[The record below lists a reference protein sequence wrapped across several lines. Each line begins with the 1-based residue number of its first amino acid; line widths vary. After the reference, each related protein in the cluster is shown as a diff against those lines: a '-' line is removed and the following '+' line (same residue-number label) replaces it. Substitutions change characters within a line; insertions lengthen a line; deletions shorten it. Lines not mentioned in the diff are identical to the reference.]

1 MLNKYPLWKNLLVV
15 VVVLLGFV
23 YALPNLF
30 PDDYAVQVAGSS
42 ASATVDEA
50 VLDRAEKR
58 LEEAGIDYRNPEVQ
72 DDVATLRFDTSE
84 AQLRARSAL
93 QETLGEEYVA
103 ALSLAPT
110 TPEWLRAIGAT
121 PMNLGLDLR
130 GGVHFLME
138 VDMEAAVERRLE
150 VYASEIKRKLRE
162 ERIRYRGGDL
172 AEGEGERLRFVFPG
186 EESRDEAESLVSSDY
201 DQFRLES
208 DAQGDDYLLYLS
220 LADQAVSD
228 IEDYALNQNLTTLRN
243 RVNELG
249 VAEPLIQQQGAERIV
264 VQLPGVQD
272 TAEAKRVLGSTA
284 NLEFRLEAKPD
295 APSSRTETFPFR
307 NNPDRTAELERDVII
322 TGDNVADA
330 QQSFDENGQPQ
341 VNITLDG
348 PGGRMMRDTTRDAI
362 QRRLGVLFIE
372 HSSEKV
378 EREVDGE
385 TVTERVRETER
396 SIISLATI
404 RSTLGSNF
412 RVTGLESVAE
422 AAELALLLRAGA
434 LAAPIYFVEERTIGP
449 SLGQENIESGINSV
463 ILGFILVALM
473 MIVIYKLFGLMANLA
488 LVVNLTLLVSIM
500 STLGATLTLPGI
512 AGIVLTV
519 GMAVDANVLIFER
532 IKEELGGG
540 LPVQSAINAGYSRAF
555 VSIFDANVTTF
566 LVAAILFAVGTGP
579 VKGFAVTLLIGI
591 LTSMFTALMVS
602 RAIVN
607 ATVGGRR
614 DIKAL
619 SI

>member
-1 MLNKYPLWKNLLVV
+1 MLNKYPLWKNLLVSA
-15 VVVLLGFV
+15 VVLLGII

-30 PDDYAVQVAGSS
+30 PDDYAVQISGSS
-42 ASATVDEA
+42 ASVSVDETL
-50 VLDRAEKR
+50 LDRAQ
-58 LEEAGIDYRNPEVQ
+58 EALDEADIDYRDPSV
-72 DDVATLRFDTSE
+72 DDGAVMLRFDSSD
-84 AQLRARSAL
+84 AQLRARSEL
-93 QETLGEEYVA
+93 QEALGSEYVA
-103 ALSLAPT
+103 ALSLAAT
-110 TPEWLRAIGAT
+110 TPDWLRSIGAT

-130 GGVHFLME
+130 GGVHFLMQ
-138 VDMEAAVERRLE
+138 VDMEAAVERRLD
-150 VYASEIKRKLRE
+150 VYASEIKRQLRE
-162 ERIRYRGGDL
+162 ERIRYRGGD
-172 AEGEGERLRFVFPG
+172 AEEGQLEFVFPS
-186 EESRDEAESLVSSDY
+186 ESARDDAASLVSSEY
-201 DQFRLES
+201 DQFRSNTRSDGEDYILELTLNQQS
-208 DAQGDDYLLYLS
+208 AS
-220 LADQAVSD
+220 E
-228 IEDYALNQNLTTLRN
+228 IRDYALNQNLTTLRN

-249 VAEPLIQQQGAERIV
+249 VAEPLIQQQGSDRIV

-284 NLEFRLEAKPD
+284 NLEFRLEARSD
-295 APSSRTETFPFR
+295 ASSARTETFPFR
-307 NNPDRTAELERDVII
+307 NNPNRTAELERDVII

-330 QQSFDENGQPQ
+330 NQSFDENGQPQ

-348 PGGRMMRDTTRDAI
+348 PGGSMMQDVTRDAVGR
-362 QRRLGVLFIE
+362 QLGVLFIE
-372 HSSEKV
+372 HSSEEV
-378 EREVDGE
+378 ERQVDGK

-412 RVTGLESVAE
+412 RVTGLENVAE
-422 AAELALLLRAGA
+422 ASELALLLRAGA

-449 SLGQENIESGINSV
+449 SLGQQNIESGINSV
-463 ILGFILVALM
+463 ILGFVLVALTM
-473 MIVIYKLFGLMANLA
+473 LVIYKAFGLLANVA
-488 LVVNLTLLVSIM
+488 LMVNLTLLVGAM
-500 STLGATLTLPGI
+500 SVLGATLTLPGI

-532 IKEELGGG
+532 IKEELREG
-540 LPVQSAINAGYSRAF
+540 LPVQSAINAGFSRAF

-566 LVAAILFAVGTGP
+566 LVAGILFAVGTGP

-607 ATVGGRR
+607 ATIGGRS
-614 DIKAL
+614 DLKAL

>member
-1 MLNKYPLWKNLLVV
+1 MLNKYPLWKNLLVSA
-15 VVVLLGFV
+15 VVLLGII

-30 PDDYAVQVAGSS
+30 PDDYAVQVSGSS
-42 ASATVDEA
+42 ASVSVDEA
-50 VLDRAEKR
+50 LLD
-58 LEEAGIDYRNPEVQ
+58 EARETLDEADIDYRDPSLG
-72 DDVATLRFDTSE
+72 DGTAMLRFDSSD
-84 AQLRARSAL
+84 AQLRARSEL
-93 QETLGEEYVA
+93 QEALGSEYVA
-103 ALSLAPT
+103 ALSLAAT
-110 TPEWLRAIGAT
+110 TPDWLRSIGAT

-130 GGVHFLME
+130 GGVHFLMQ
-138 VDMEAAVERRLE
+138 VDMEAAVDRRLD
-150 VYASEIKRKLRE
+150 VYASEIKRQLRE
-162 ERIRYRGGDL
+162 ERIRYRGGD
-172 AEGEGERLRFVFPG
+172 AEEEQLEFVFPS
-186 EESRDEAESLVSSDY
+186 ESARDDAGSLVSSEY
-201 DQFRLES
+201 DQFRSNTRS
-208 DAQGDDYLLYLS
+208 DGDDYILELTLNQES
-220 LADQAVSD
+220 ASE
-228 IEDYALNQNLTTLRN
+228 IRDYALNQNLTTLRN

-249 VAEPLIQQQGAERIV
+249 VAEPLIQQQGSDRIV

-284 NLEFRLEAKPD
+284 NLEFRLKARSD
-295 APSSRTETFPFR
+295 ASSARTESFPFR
-307 NNPDRTAELERDVII
+307 NDPDRTAELERDVII

-330 QQSFDENGQPQ
+330 NQSFDENGQPQ

-348 PGGRMMRDTTRDAI
+348 PGGSMMQDVTRDAVG
-362 QRRLGVLFIE
+362 RELGVLFIE
-372 HSSEKV
+372 HSSEEV
-378 EREVDGE
+378 ERQEDGE

-412 RVTGLESVAE
+412 RVTGLENVAE
-422 AAELALLLRAGA
+422 ASELALLLRAGA

-449 SLGQENIESGINSV
+449 SLGQQNIDSGINSV

-473 MIVIYKLFGLMANLA
+473 MLVIYKAFGLLANIA
-488 LVVNLTLLVSIM
+488 LTVNLTLLVGAM
-500 STLGATLTLPGI
+500 SVLGATLTLPGI

-532 IKEELGGG
+532 IKEELKEG
-540 LPVQSAINAGYSRAF
+540 LPVQSAINAGFSRAF

-566 LVAAILFAVGTGP
+566 LVAGILFAVGTGP

-607 ATVGGRR
+607 ASIGGRS
-614 DIKAL
+614 DLKAL

>member
-1 MLNKYPLWKNLLVV
+1 MLNKYPLWKNLLVSA
-15 VVVLLGFV
+15 VVLLGII

-30 PDDYAVQVAGSS
+30 PDDYAVQISGSS
-42 ASATVDEA
+42 ASVTADSALLEEA
-50 VLDRAEKR
+50 REALD
-58 LEEAGIDYRNPEVQ
+58 EAGIDYRDPSL
-72 DDVATLRFDTSE
+72 DDGAAMLRFDSSE
-84 AQLRARSAL
+84 AQLSARSAL
-93 QETLGEEYVA
+93 QETLGEDYVA
-103 ALSLAPT
+103 ALSLAAT
-110 TPEWLRAIGAT
+110 TPEWLRAIGAK

-138 VDMEAAVERRLE
+138 VDMEAAVERRLG
-150 VYASEIKRKLRE
+150 VYASEIKRQLRE
-162 ERIRYRGGDL
+162 ERVRYRGGE
-172 AEGEGERLRFVFPG
+172 AEDGRLRFVFPG
-186 EESRDEAESLVSSDY
+186 ESAREEAASLISSEY
-201 DQFRLES
+201 DQFRSNTRVDGE
-208 DAQGDDYLLYLS
+208 DYLLELTLNKQS
-220 LADQAVSD
+220 ASE
-228 IEDYALNQNLTTLRN
+228 IRDYALNQNLTTLRN

-249 VAEPLIQQQGAERIV
+249 VAEPLIQQQGDKRIV

-284 NLEFRLEAKPD
+284 NLEFRLEARSD
-295 APSSRTETFPFR
+295 ASSAKTETFPFR
-307 NNPDRTAELERDVII
+307 NNPNRTAELERDVII

-330 QQSFDENGQPQ
+330 NQSFDQNGQPQ

-348 PGGRMMRDTTRDAI
+348 PGGSLMQDVTRDAVGR
-362 QRRLGVLFIE
+362 QLGVLFIE
-372 HSSEKV
+372 HSSEEV
-378 EREVDGE
+378 ERQVDGE

-396 SIISLATI
+396 GIISLATI

-422 AAELALLLRAGA
+422 ASELALLLRAGA

-449 SLGQENIESGINSV
+449 SLGQQNIESGINSV

-473 MIVIYKLFGLMANLA
+473 MLVIYKAFGLLA
-488 LVVNLTLLVSIM
+488 SVALMVNLTLLVSVM
-500 STLGATLTLPGI
+500 SILGATLTLPGI

-519 GMAVDANVLIFER
+519 GMAVDANALIFER
-532 IKEELGGG
+532 IKEELKEG
-540 LPVQSAINAGYSRAF
+540 LPVQSAINAGFSRAF

-566 LVAAILFAVGTGP
+566 LVAGILFAVGTGP

-607 ATVGGRR
+607 ASIGGRR
-614 DIKAL
+614 DLKAL

>member
-1 MLNKYPLWKNLLVV
+1 MLNKYPLWKNLLVT
-15 VVVLLGFV
+15 VVVLLGLV

-30 PDDYAVQVAGSS
+30 PDDYAVQIAGSS
-42 ASATVDEA
+42 ASATVDAA
-50 VLDRAEKR
+50 VLDQAREALDQAE
-58 LEEAGIDYRNPEVQ
+58 IDYRDPEVA
-72 DDVATLRFDTSE
+72 DDLALLRFDSSE
-84 AQLRARSAL
+84 AQLRARSVL
-93 QETLGEEYVA
+93 QEEMGSEFVA
-103 ALSLAPT
+103 ALSLAGT
-110 TPEWLRAIGAT
+110 TPGWLRAIGAQ

-138 VDMEAAVERRLE
+138 VDMDAAVQRRLE
-150 VYASEIKRKLRE
+150 VYASEIKRKFR
-162 ERIRYRGGDL
+162 D
-172 AEGEGERLRFVFPG
+172 ERLRYRDGEVDDQQRLSFVFPDA
-186 EESRDEAESLVSSDY
+186 EQRDQARALVRSDY
-201 DQFRLES
+201 DQFRMER
-208 DAQGDDYLLYLS
+208 DQTGDDYLLYLEMT
-220 LADQAVSD
+220 DQEKDS
-228 IEDYALNQNLTTLRN
+228 IRDYALNQNLTTLRN

-249 VAEPLIQQQGAERIV
+249 VAEPLIQQQGADRIV

-284 NLEFRLEAKPD
+284 NLEFRLEAEAD
-295 APSSRTETFPFR
+295 APSSRKETFPFR
-307 NNPDRTAELERDVII
+307 NEARRRADLQRDVII

-330 QQSFDENGQPQ
+330 QQSFDENGRAQ

-348 PGGRMMRDTTRDAI
+348 PGGRMMRDTTRDAVG
-362 QRRLGVLFIE
+362 RRLGVLFIE
-372 HSSEKV
+372 HSSEEV
-378 EREVDGE
+378 EREVNGE
-385 TVTERVRETER
+385 TVTERERETER

-412 RVTGLESVAE
+412 RVTGLESVSE
-422 AAELALLLRAGA
+422 ASELALLLRAGA
-434 LAAPIYFVEERTIGP
+434 LAAPMYFVEERTIGP

-463 ILGFILVALM
+463 VLGLVLVALM
-473 MIVIYKLFGLMANLA
+473 MLVIYKAFGLLANVA
-488 LVVNLTLLVSIM
+488 LVVNLTLLVSVM
-500 STLGATLTLPGI
+500 SALGATLTLPGI

-532 IKEELGGG
+532 IKEELKEG

-555 VSIFDANVTTF
+555 VSIFDANVTTL

-607 ATVGGRR
+607 AIIGGRR
-614 DIKAL
+614 DINAL

>member
-1 MLNKYPLWKNLLVV
+1 MLNKYPLWKNLLVAI
-15 VVVLLGFV
+15 VVLLGFV

-42 ASATVDEA
+42 ASATVDEQ
-50 VLDRAEKR
+50 VLERTEKALSDAR
-58 LEEAGIDYRNPEVQ
+58 IDYRNPEVG
-72 DDVATLRFDTSE
+72 DDVALLRFDSSE

-93 QETLGEEYVA
+93 QETLGENYVA

-110 TPEWLRAIGAT
+110 TPEWLRAIGAK

-162 ERIRYRGGDL
+162 ERVRYRGGDL
-172 AEGEGERLRFVFPG
+172 GDGQRLRFVFPD
-186 EESRDEAESLVSSDY
+186 EETRDEARSIVRSEY
-201 DQFRLES
+201 DQFRLERDS
-208 DAQGDDYLLYLS
+208 EGDDYLLYLELS
-220 LADQAVSD
+220 DQAVAD
-228 IEDYALNQNLTTLRN
+228 IEEYALNQNLTTLRN

-249 VAEPLIQQQGAERIV
+249 VAEPLIQQQGEERIV

-307 NNPDRTAELERDVII
+307 NNPERTAELEQDVII

-341 VNITLDG
+341 ANITLDG

-372 HSSEKV
+372 HSSEEV
-378 EREVDGE
+378 ERQVEGE

-422 AAELALLLRAGA
+422 ASELALLLRAGA
-434 LAAPIYFVEERTIGP
+434 LAAPMYFVEERTIGP
-449 SLGQENIESGINSV
+449 SLGQENIESGVNSV
-463 ILGFILVALM
+463 ILGFILVALTM
-473 MIVIYKLFGLMANLA
+473 MVIYKLFGLMANLA
-488 LVVNLTLLVSIM
+488 LIVNLTLLVSIM
-500 STLGATLTLPGI
+500 SALGATLTLPGI

-532 IKEELGGG
+532 IKEELGEA

-555 VSIFDANVTTF
+555 VSI
-566 LVAAILFAVGTGP
+566 
-579 VKGFAVTLLIGI
+579 
-591 LTSMFTALMVS
+591 LTPT
-602 RAIVN
+602 
-607 ATVGGRR
+607 
-614 DIKAL
+614 
-619 SI
+619 

>member
-1 MLNKYPLWKNLLVV
+1 MLNKYPLWKNLLVSA
-15 VVVLLGFV
+15 VVLLGII

-30 PDDYAVQVAGSS
+30 PDDYAVQISGSS
-42 ASATVDEA
+42 ASVSVDETL
-50 VLDRAEKR
+50 LDRAQ
-58 LEEAGIDYRNPEVQ
+58 EALDEADIDYRDPSV
-72 DDVATLRFDTSE
+72 DDGAVMLRFDSSD
-84 AQLRARSAL
+84 AQLRARSEL
-93 QETLGEEYVA
+93 QEALGSEYVA
-103 ALSLAPT
+103 ALSLAAT
-110 TPEWLRAIGAT
+110 TPDWLRSIGAT

-130 GGVHFLME
+130 GGVHFLMQ
-138 VDMEAAVERRLE
+138 VDMEAAVERRMD
-150 VYASEIKRKLRE
+150 VYASEIKRQLRE
-162 ERIRYRGGDL
+162 ERIRYRGGD
-172 AEGEGERLRFVFPG
+172 AEEGQLEFVFPS
-186 EESRDEAESLVSSDY
+186 ESARDDAASLVSSEY
-201 DQFRLES
+201 DQFRSNTRSDGEDYILELTLNQQS
-208 DAQGDDYLLYLS
+208 AS
-220 LADQAVSD
+220 E
-228 IEDYALNQNLTTLRN
+228 IRDYALNQNLTTLRN

-249 VAEPLIQQQGAERIV
+249 VAEPLIQQQGSDRIV

-284 NLEFRLEAKPD
+284 NLEFRLEARSD
-295 APSSRTETFPFR
+295 ASSARTETFPFR
-307 NNPDRTAELERDVII
+307 NNPNSTAELERDVII

-330 QQSFDENGQPQ
+330 NQSFDENGQPQ

-348 PGGRMMRDTTRDAI
+348 PGGSMMQDVTRDAVGR
-362 QRRLGVLFIE
+362 QLGVLFIE
-372 HSSEKV
+372 HSSEEV
-378 EREVDGE
+378 ERQVDGK

-412 RVTGLESVAE
+412 RVTGLENVAE
-422 AAELALLLRAGA
+422 SSELALLLRAGA

-449 SLGQENIESGINSV
+449 SLGQQNIESGINSV
-463 ILGFILVALM
+463 ILGFVLVALTM
-473 MIVIYKLFGLMANLA
+473 LVIYKAFGLLANVA
-488 LVVNLTLLVSIM
+488 LMVNLTLLVGAM
-500 STLGATLTLPGI
+500 SVLGATLTLPGI

-532 IKEELGGG
+532 IKEELREG
-540 LPVQSAINAGYSRAF
+540 LPVQSAINAGFSRAF

-566 LVAAILFAVGTGP
+566 LVAGILFAVGTGP

-607 ATVGGRR
+607 ATIGGRS
-614 DIKAL
+614 DLKAL

>member
-1 MLNKYPLWKNLLVV
+1 MLNKYPLWKNLLVSI
-15 VVVLLGFV
+15 VVLLGII

-30 PDDYAVQVAGSS
+30 PDDYAVQVSGSS
-42 ASATVDEA
+42 ASVTADASLLEEA
-50 VLDRAEKR
+50 QQALD
-58 LEEAGIDYRNPEVQ
+58 EAGIDYRDPSL
-72 DDVATLRFDTSE
+72 DDGAAMLRFDASD
-84 AQLRARSAL
+84 AQLRARSVL
-93 QETLGEEYVA
+93 QEALGPEYVA
-103 ALSLAPT
+103 ALSLAAT
-110 TPEWLRAIGAT
+110 TPQWLRAIGAK

-138 VDMEAAVERRLE
+138 VDMQAAVERRLD
-150 VYASEIKRKLRE
+150 VYASEIKRQLRE
-162 ERIRYRGGDL
+162 ERIRYRGGE
-172 AEGEGERLRFVFPG
+172 AENGRLRFVFAG
-186 EESRDEAESLVSSDY
+186 ESARGEAASLVSSDY
-201 DQFRLES
+201 DQFRSNTSSEGEDYILELRLNKQS
-208 DAQGDDYLLYLS
+208 ES
-220 LADQAVSD
+220 E

-249 VAEPLIQQQGAERIV
+249 VAEPLIQQQGSNRIV

-272 TAEAKRVLGSTA
+272 TAKAKRVLGSTA
-284 NLEFRLEAKPD
+284 NLEFRLEARSD
-295 APSSRTETFPFR
+295 ASSAKTETFPFR
-307 NNPDRTAELERDVII
+307 NNPNRTAELESDVII

-330 QQSFDENGQPQ
+330 NQSFDQNGQPQ

-348 PGGRMMRDTTRDAI
+348 PGGRMMQDVTRDAVGR
-362 QRRLGVLFIE
+362 QLGVLFIE
-372 HSSEKV
+372 HSSEEV
-378 EREVDGE
+378 ERQVDGE

-396 SIISLATI
+396 GIISLATI

-412 RVTGLESVAE
+412 RVTGLESVSE
-422 AAELALLLRAGA
+422 ASELALLLRAGA

-449 SLGQENIESGINSV
+449 SLGQKNIESGINSV

-473 MIVIYKLFGLMANLA
+473 MLVIYKAFGVLANGA
-488 LVVNLTLLVSIM
+488 LLVNLTLLVSAM
-500 STLGATLTLPGI
+500 SILGATLTLPGI

-532 IKEELGGG
+532 IKEELKEG
-540 LPVQSAINAGYSRAF
+540 LPVQSAINAGFNRAF
-555 VSIFDANVTTF
+555 VSIFDANFTTF
-566 LVAAILFAVGTGP
+566 LVAGILFAVGTGP

-607 ATVGGRR
+607 ASVGGRR
-614 DIKAL
+614 DLKAL

>member
-1 MLNKYPLWKNLLVV
+1 MLNKYPFWKNLLVTI
-15 VVVLLGFV
+15 VVLLGFV

-42 ASATVDEA
+42 ASATVDEQ
-50 VLDRAEKR
+50 VLERIEKALKSAE
-58 LEEAGIDYRNPEVQ
+58 IDYRSPEVG
-72 DDVATLRFDTSE
+72 DDVAMLRFDSSE
-84 AQLRARSAL
+84 AQLSARSTL
-93 QETLGEEYVA
+93 QETLGDEYVA

-110 TPEWLRAIGAT
+110 TPEWLRSIGAK

-138 VDMEAAVERRLE
+138 VDMEAAVERRLD

-162 ERIRYRGGDL
+162 ERVRYRGGDL
-172 AEGEGERLRFVFPG
+172 GDGQRLRFVFPD
-186 EESRDEAESLVSSDY
+186 EETRDEARSMVRSEY
-201 DQFRLES
+201 DQFMLER
-208 DAQGDDYLLYLS
+208 DFEGDDYLLYLELS
-220 LADQAVSD
+220 DQATAD

-249 VAEPLIQQQGAERIV
+249 VAEPLIQQQGEARIV

-307 NNPDRTAELERDVII
+307 NNPERTAELERDVII

-372 HSSEKV
+372 HSSEEV
-378 EREVDGE
+378 ERQVKGE
-385 TVTERVRETER
+385 MVTERVRETER

-422 AAELALLLRAGA
+422 ASELALLLRAGA
-434 LAAPIYFVEERTIGP
+434 LAAPMYFVEERTIGP

-473 MIVIYKLFGLMANLA
+473 MMVIYKLFGLMANLA

-500 STLGATLTLPGI
+500 SALGATLTLPGI

-532 IKEELGGG
+532 IKEELGEG

-566 LVAAILFAVGTGP
+566 LVAAILFAMGTGP

>member
-1 MLNKYPLWKNLLVV
+1 MLNKYPLWKNLLVSA
-15 VVVLLGFV
+15 VVLLGII

-30 PDDYAVQVAGSS
+30 PDDYAVQISGSS
-42 ASATVDEA
+42 ASVSVDEPL
-50 VLDRAEKR
+50 LDEAENA
-58 LEEAGIDYRNPEVQ
+58 LDEAGVPYRDPML
-72 DDVATLRFDTSE
+72 DDGTAMLRFDSSD
-84 AQLRARSAL
+84 AQLRARSVL
-93 QETLGEEYVA
+93 QEALSSEYVS
-103 ALSLAPT
+103 ALSLAAT
-110 TPEWLRAIGAT
+110 TPDWLRSIAAT
-121 PMNLGLDLR
+121 PMTLGLDLR

-138 VDMEAAVERRLE
+138 VDMEAAVDRRLD
-150 VYASEIKRKLRE
+150 VYASEIKRQLRE
-162 ERIRYRGGDL
+162 ERVRYRGGDAADGQL
-172 AEGEGERLRFVFPG
+172 QFVFPS
-186 EESRDEAESLVSSDY
+186 EAARDEAGSLVNSEY
-201 DQFRLES
+201 DQFRS
-208 DAQGDDYLLYLS
+208 STRADGDDYILELTLNQQS
-220 LADQAVSD
+220 ASE
-228 IEDYALNQNLTTLRN
+228 IREYALNQNLTTLRN

-249 VAEPLIQQQGAERIV
+249 VAEPLIQQQGSDRIV

-284 NLEFRLEAKPD
+284 NLEFRLEARSD
-295 APSSRTETFPFR
+295 ASSAKTQTFSFR
-307 NNPDRTAELERDVII
+307 NNPNRTAELERNVII

-330 QQSFDENGQPQ
+330 NQSFDENGQPQ

-348 PGGRMMRDTTRDAI
+348 PGGSIMQDVTRDAVGR
-362 QRRLGVLFIE
+362 QLGVLFIE
-372 HSSEKV
+372 HSSEEV
-378 EREVDGE
+378 ERQVNGE
-385 TVTERVRETER
+385 TVTERERETER

-412 RVTGLESVAE
+412 RVTGLENVAE
-422 AAELALLLRAGA
+422 ASELALLLRAGA

-449 SLGQENIESGINSV
+449 SLGQQNIESGINSV

-473 MIVIYKLFGLMANLA
+473 MLVIYKAFGLLANMALA
-488 LVVNLTLLVSIM
+488 VNLTLLVSAM
-500 STLGATLTLPGI
+500 SILGATLTLPGI

-532 IKEELGGG
+532 IKEELREG
-540 LPVQSAINAGYSRAF
+540 LPVQSAINAGFSRAF

-566 LVAAILFAVGTGP
+566 LVAGILFAVGTGP

-607 ATVGGRR
+607 ASIGGRS
-614 DIKAL
+614 DLKAL

>member
-1 MLNKYPLWKNLLVV
+1 MLNKYPLWKNLLVSA
-15 VVVLLGFV
+15 VVLLGII

-30 PDDYAVQVAGSS
+30 PDDYAVQISGSS
-42 ASATVDEA
+42 ASVSVDEA
-50 VLDRAEKR
+50 LLDDAREA
-58 LEEAGIDYRNPEVQ
+58 LDEAGIDYRDPSM
-72 DDVATLRFDTSE
+72 DDGAVMLRFDSSD
-84 AQLRARSAL
+84 AQLRARSEL
-93 QETLGEEYVA
+93 QEALGSEYVA
-103 ALSLAPT
+103 ALSLAAT
-110 TPEWLRAIGAT
+110 TPDWLRSIGAT

-130 GGVHFLME
+130 GGVHFLMQ
-138 VDMEAAVERRLE
+138 VDMEAAVDRRLD
-150 VYASEIKRKLRE
+150 VYASEIKRQLRE
-162 ERIRYRGGDL
+162 ERIRYRGGD
-172 AEGEGERLRFVFPG
+172 AEEGQLEFVFPS
-186 EESRDEAESLVSSDY
+186 ESAREDAASLVNSEY
-201 DQFRLES
+201 DQFRS
-208 DAQGDDYLLYLS
+208 NTRADGDDYILELTLNQQS
-220 LADQAVSD
+220 ASE
-228 IEDYALNQNLTTLRN
+228 IRDYALNQNLTTLRN

-249 VAEPLIQQQGAERIV
+249 VAEPLIQQQGSDRIV

-284 NLEFRLEAKPD
+284 NLEFRLEARSD
-295 APSSRTETFPFR
+295 APSARTETFPFR
-307 NNPDRTAELERDVII
+307 NNPNRTAELERDVII

-330 QQSFDENGQPQ
+330 NQSFDENGQPQ

-348 PGGRMMRDTTRDAI
+348 PGGSMMQDVTRDAVG
-362 QRRLGVLFIE
+362 RELGVLFIE
-372 HSSEKV
+372 HSSEEV
-378 EREVDGE
+378 ERQVDGE

-412 RVTGLESVAE
+412 RVTGLENVAE
-422 AAELALLLRAGA
+422 ASELALLLRAGA

-449 SLGQENIESGINSV
+449 SLGQQNIESGINSV
-463 ILGFILVALM
+463 ILGFVLVALTM
-473 MIVIYKLFGLMANLA
+473 LVIYKAFGLLANVA
-488 LVVNLTLLVSIM
+488 LMVNLTLLVGAM
-500 STLGATLTLPGI
+500 SVLGATLTLPGI

-532 IKEELGGG
+532 IKEELREG
-540 LPVQSAINAGYSRAF
+540 LPVQSAINAGFSRAF

-566 LVAAILFAVGTGP
+566 LVAGILFAVGTGP

-607 ATVGGRR
+607 ATIGGRS
-614 DIKAL
+614 DLKAL

>member
-1 MLNKYPLWKNLLVV
+1 MLNRYPLWKNLLVS
-15 VVVLLGFV
+15 VVVLLGII

-30 PDDYAVQVAGSS
+30 PDDYAVQISGSS
-42 ASATVDEA
+42 ASVSVDDA
-50 VLDRAEKR
+50 LMDRAEQALK
-58 LEEAGIDYRNPEVQ
+58 EAEVEYRDPVV
-72 DDVATLRFDTSE
+72 DDGSAMLRFDSSD
-84 AQLRARSAL
+84 AQLRGRSVL
-93 QETLGEEYVA
+93 QETLGSDYVA
-103 ALSLAPT
+103 ALSLAAT
-110 TPEWLRAIGAT
+110 TPDWLRAIGAT

-138 VDMEAAVERRLE
+138 VDMEAAVDRRLD
-150 VYASEIKRKLRE
+150 VFASEIKRKLRE
-162 ERIRYRGGDL
+162 KGVRYRGGE
-172 AEGEGERLRFVFPG
+172 AKEGQLRLVFPRESAR
-186 EESRDEAESLVSSDY
+186 EEAASLVSSEY
-201 DQFRLES
+201 EQFRES
-208 DAQGDDYLLYLS
+208 YRTEGDDFLLELTLNQQS
-220 LADQAVSD
+220 ASE
-228 IEDYALNQNLTTLRN
+228 IRKHALDQNLTTLRN

-249 VAEPLIQQQGAERIV
+249 VAEPLIQQQGSDRIV

-284 NLEFRLEAKPD
+284 NLEFRLEARSD
-295 APSSRTETFPFR
+295 ASTARTKTFSFR
-307 NNPDRTAELERDVII
+307 NNPNRTAELEREVII

-330 QQSFDENGQPQ
+330 NQSFDQNGQPQ

-348 PGGRMMRDTTRDAI
+348 PGGARMQDVTRDAVGR
-362 QRRLGVLFIE
+362 QLGVLFIE
-372 HSSEKV
+372 HSSEEV
-378 EREVDGE
+378 ERQVDGK
-385 TVTERVRETER
+385 TVTERVRETDR

-422 AAELALLLRAGA
+422 ASELALLLRAGS
-434 LAAPIYFVEERTIGP
+434 LAAPMYFVEERTIGP
-449 SLGQENIESGINSV
+449 SLGQQNIESGINSV
-463 ILGFILVALM
+463 ILGFVLVALM
-473 MIVIYKLFGLMANLA
+473 MLAIYKAFGLLANIA
-488 LVVNLTLLVSIM
+488 LVVNLTLLVAAM
-500 STLGATLTLPGI
+500 SMLGATLTLPGI

-532 IKEELGGG
+532 IKEELREG
-540 LPVQSAINAGYSRAF
+540 LPIQSAINAGFNRAF

-566 LVAAILFAVGTGP
+566 LVAGILFAVGTGP

-607 ATVGGRR
+607 ASIGGRS
-614 DIKAL
+614 DLKAL

>member
-1 MLNKYPLWKNLLVV
+1 MLNKYPLWKNLLVSA
-15 VVVLLGFV
+15 VVLLGII

-30 PDDYAVQVAGSS
+30 PDDYAVQISGSS
-42 ASATVDEA
+42 ASVSVDETL
-50 VLDRAEKR
+50 LDRAQ
-58 LEEAGIDYRNPEVQ
+58 EALDEADIDYRDPSV
-72 DDVATLRFDTSE
+72 DDGAVMLRFDSSD
-84 AQLRARSAL
+84 AQLRARSEL
-93 QETLGEEYVA
+93 QEALGSEYVA
-103 ALSLAPT
+103 ALSLAAT
-110 TPEWLRAIGAT
+110 TPDWLRSIGAT

-130 GGVHFLME
+130 GGVHFLMQ
-138 VDMEAAVERRLE
+138 VDMEAAVERRMD
-150 VYASEIKRKLRE
+150 VYASEIKRQLRE
-162 ERIRYRGGDL
+162 ERIRYRGGD
-172 AEGEGERLRFVFPG
+172 AEEGQLEFVFPS
-186 EESRDEAESLVSSDY
+186 ESARDDAASLVSSEY
-201 DQFRLES
+201 DQFRSNTRSDGEDYILELTLNQQS
-208 DAQGDDYLLYLS
+208 AS
-220 LADQAVSD
+220 E
-228 IEDYALNQNLTTLRN
+228 IRDYALNQNLTTLRN

-249 VAEPLIQQQGAERIV
+249 VAEPLIQQQGSDRIV

-284 NLEFRLEAKPD
+284 NLEFRLEARSD
-295 APSSRTETFPFR
+295 ASSARTETFPFR
-307 NNPDRTAELERDVII
+307 NNPNSTAELERDVII

-330 QQSFDENGQPQ
+330 NQSFDENGQPQ

-348 PGGRMMRDTTRDAI
+348 PGGSMMQDVTRDAVGR
-362 QRRLGVLFIE
+362 QLGVLFIE
-372 HSSEKV
+372 HSSEEV
-378 EREVDGE
+378 ERQVDGK

-412 RVTGLESVAE
+412 RVTGLENVAE
-422 AAELALLLRAGA
+422 ASELALLLRAGA

-449 SLGQENIESGINSV
+449 SLGQQNIESGINSV
-463 ILGFILVALM
+463 ILGFVLVALTM
-473 MIVIYKLFGLMANLA
+473 LVIYKAFGLLANVA
-488 LVVNLTLLVSIM
+488 LMVNLTLLVGAM
-500 STLGATLTLPGI
+500 SVLGATLTLPGI

-532 IKEELGGG
+532 IKEELREG
-540 LPVQSAINAGYSRAF
+540 LPVQSAINAGFSRAF

-566 LVAAILFAVGTGP
+566 LVAGILFAVGTGP

-607 ATVGGRR
+607 ATIGGRS
-614 DIKAL
+614 DLKAL

>member
-1 MLNKYPLWKNLLVV
+1 MLNRYPLWKNLLVTL
-15 VVVLLGFV
+15 VVLLGLI

-30 PDDYAVQVAGSS
+30 PDDYAVQIAGSS
-42 ASATVDEA
+42 ASTDVNEKTLDEA
-50 VLDRAEKR
+50 RSI
-58 LEEAGIDYRNPEVQ
+58 LEEAEIDYRNPQLQ
-72 DDVATLRFDTSE
+72 DGVALVRFDASE
-84 AQLRARSAL
+84 AQLRARSVL
-93 QETLGEEYVA
+93 QEQLGDEFVA

-110 TPEWLRAIGAT
+110 TPRWLRSAGAA

-150 VYASEIKRKLRE
+150 VYASEIKRKFR
-162 ERIRYRGGDL
+162 D
-172 AEGEGERLRFVFPG
+172 ERLRYRDGEVGEDQRLGFLFPR
-186 EESRDEAESLVSSDY
+186 EDDRDEAASMVRSEY
-201 DQFRLES
+201 AQFRIEETVE
-208 DAQGDDYLLYLS
+208 DENYLLHLE
-220 LADQAVSD
+220 LTDQEIAN

-249 VAEPLIQQQGAERIV
+249 VAEPLIQQQGEERIV

-284 NLEFRLEAKPD
+284 NLEFRLEASAD
-295 APSSRTETFPFR
+295 APESQTETFPFR
-307 NNPDRTAELERDVII
+307 NNPERTAALERDVII

-341 VNITLDG
+341 ANITLDG
-348 PGGRMMRDTTRDAI
+348 PGGRMMRDTTREAVG
-362 QRRLGVLFIE
+362 RRLGVLFIE
-372 HSSEKV
+372 HSSEVV
-378 EREVDGE
+378 ERQVNGE

-396 SIISLATI
+396 AIISLATI
-404 RSTLGSNF
+404 RTTLGSNF

-422 AAELALLLRAGA
+422 ASELALLLRAGA
-434 LAAPIYFVEERTIGP
+434 LAAPMYFVEERTIGP
-449 SLGQENIESGINSV
+449 SLGQKNIESGINSV

-473 MIVIYKLFGLMANLA
+473 MLVIYKAFGLLANVA
-488 LVVNLTLLVSIM
+488 LVVNLTLLVSVM
-500 STLGATLTLPGI
+500 SILGATLTLPGI

-532 IKEELGGG
+532 IKEELKEG

-555 VSIFDANVTTF
+555 VSIFDANVTTL

-607 ATVGGRR
+607 AIVGGRR
-614 DIKAL
+614 DINAL

>member
-1 MLNKYPLWKNLLVV
+1 MLNKYPLWKNLLVAI
-15 VVVLLGFV
+15 VVLLGFV

-42 ASATVDEA
+42 ASATVDEQ
-50 VLDRAEKR
+50 VLERAENA
-58 LEEAGIDYRNPEVQ
+58 LSDAGIDYRNPEVG
-72 DDVATLRFDTSE
+72 DDVALLRFDTSE
-84 AQLRARSAL
+84 AQLSARSTL

-110 TPEWLRAIGAT
+110 TPEWLRAIGAM

-150 VYASEIKRKLRE
+150 VYASEMKRKLRE
-162 ERIRYRGGDL
+162 ERVRYRGGDL
-172 AEGEGERLRFVFPG
+172 DDGQRLRFVFPD
-186 EESRDEAESLVSSDY
+186 EETRDEAHSMVRSEY
-201 DQFRLES
+201 DQFRLERDS
-208 DAQGDDYLLYLS
+208 DGEDYLLYLELS
-220 LADQAVSD
+220 DQSVAE
-228 IEDYALNQNLTTLRN
+228 IQDYALNQNLTTLRN

-249 VAEPLIQQQGAERIV
+249 VAEPLIQQQGEERIV

-284 NLEFRLEAKPD
+284 NLEFRLEAKSD
-295 APSSRTETFPFR
+295 APSSRKESFPFR
-307 NNPDRTAELERDVII
+307 NNPERTAELERDVII

-362 QRRLGVLFIE
+362 QRQLGVLFIE
-372 HSSEKV
+372 HSSEEV
-378 EREVDGE
+378 ERQVDGE

-412 RVTGLESVAE
+412 RVTGLESVGE
-422 AAELALLLRAGA
+422 ASELALLLRAGA
-434 LAAPIYFVEERTIGP
+434 LAAPMYFVEERTIGP

-473 MIVIYKLFGLMANLA
+473 MLAIYKLFGLLANLA

-500 STLGATLTLPGI
+500 SALGATLTLPGI

-532 IKEELGGG
+532 IKEELREG

-614 DIKAL
+614 DINAL

>member
-1 MLNKYPLWKNLLVV
+1 MLNKYPLWKNLLVSI
-15 VVVLLGFV
+15 VVLLGII

-30 PDDYAVQVAGSS
+30 PDDYAVQVSGSS
-42 ASATVDEA
+42 ASVTADASLLEEA
-50 VLDRAEKR
+50 QQALD
-58 LEEAGIDYRNPEVQ
+58 EAGIDYRDPSLG
-72 DDVATLRFDTSE
+72 DGAAMLRFDSSD
-84 AQLRARSAL
+84 AQLSARSVL

-103 ALSLAPT
+103 ALSLAAT
-110 TPEWLRAIGAT
+110 TPEWLRSIGAK

-150 VYASEIKRKLRE
+150 VYASEIKRQMRE
-162 ERIRYRGGDL
+162 ERIRYRGGEVE
-172 AEGEGERLRFVFPG
+172 EGSLSFVFPG
-186 EESRDEAESLVSSDY
+186 ESARDEASSLVNSEY
-201 DQFRLES
+201 DQFRSSTSSDGDEYVLELTLNEQS
-208 DAQGDDYLLYLS
+208 AS
-220 LADQAVSD
+220 E
-228 IEDYALNQNLTTLRN
+228 IRDYALNQNLTTLRN

-249 VAEPLIQQQGAERIV
+249 VAEPLIQQQGSDRIV

-284 NLEFRLEAKPD
+284 NLEFRLEARSD
-295 APSSRTETFPFR
+295 ASSAETETFPFR
-307 NNPDRTAELERDVII
+307 NNPNRTAKLERDVII

-330 QQSFDENGQPQ
+330 NQSFDQNGQPQ

-348 PGGRMMRDTTRDAI
+348 PGGSMMQDVTRDAVG
-362 QRRLGVLFIE
+362 RELGVLFIE
-372 HSSEKV
+372 HSSEEV
-378 EREVDGE
+378 ERQVDGE

-422 AAELALLLRAGA
+422 ASELALLLRAGA

-449 SLGQENIESGINSV
+449 SLGQQNIESGINSV

-473 MIVIYKLFGLMANLA
+473 MLVIYKAFGLLANVALA
-488 LVVNLTLLVSIM
+488 VNLTLLVSAM
-500 STLGATLTLPGI
+500 SILGATLTLPGI

-532 IKEELGGG
+532 IKEELKEG
-540 LPVQSAINAGYSRAF
+540 LPVQSAINAGFSRAF

-566 LVAAILFAVGTGP
+566 LVAGILFAVGTGP

-607 ATVGGRR
+607 VSIGGRR
-614 DIKAL
+614 DLKAL

>member
-1 MLNKYPLWKNLLVV
+1 MLNKYPLWKNLLVSA
-15 VVVLLGFV
+15 VVLLGII

-30 PDDYAVQVAGSS
+30 PDDYAVQISGSS
-42 ASATVDEA
+42 ASVSVDETL
-50 VLDRAEKR
+50 LDRAQ
-58 LEEAGIDYRNPEVQ
+58 EALDEADIDYRDPSM
-72 DDVATLRFDTSE
+72 DDGAVMLRFDSSD
-84 AQLRARSAL
+84 AQLRARSRL
-93 QETLGEEYVA
+93 QEALGSEYVS
-103 ALSLAPT
+103 ALSLAAT
-110 TPEWLRAIGAT
+110 TPDWLRSIGAT

-130 GGVHFLME
+130 GGVHFLMQ
-138 VDMEAAVERRLE
+138 VDMEAAVDRRLD
-150 VYASEIKRKLRE
+150 VYASEIKRQLRE
-162 ERIRYRGGDL
+162 ERIRYRGGD
-172 AEGEGERLRFVFPG
+172 AEEGQLEFVFPS
-186 EESRDEAESLVSSDY
+186 ESARDDAASLVSSEY
-201 DQFRLES
+201 DQFRSNTRSDGEDYILELTLNQQS
-208 DAQGDDYLLYLS
+208 AS
-220 LADQAVSD
+220 E
-228 IEDYALNQNLTTLRN
+228 IRDYALNQNLTTLRN

-249 VAEPLIQQQGAERIV
+249 VAEPLIQQQGSDRIV

-284 NLEFRLEAKPD
+284 NLEFRLEARSD
-295 APSSRTETFPFR
+295 ASSARTETFPFR
-307 NNPDRTAELERDVII
+307 NNPNRTAELERDVII

-330 QQSFDENGQPQ
+330 NQSFDENGQPQ

-348 PGGRMMRDTTRDAI
+348 PGGSMMQDVTRDAVGR
-362 QRRLGVLFIE
+362 QLGVLFIE
-372 HSSEKV
+372 HSSEEV
-378 EREVDGE
+378 ERQVDGE

-412 RVTGLESVAE
+412 RVTGLENVAE
-422 AAELALLLRAGA
+422 ASELALLLRAGA

-449 SLGQENIESGINSV
+449 SLGQQNIESGINSV
-463 ILGFILVALM
+463 ILGFILVALTM
-473 MIVIYKLFGLMANLA
+473 LVIYKAFGLLANIA
-488 LVVNLTLLVSIM
+488 LTVNLTLLVGAM
-500 STLGATLTLPGI
+500 SVLGATLTLPGI

-532 IKEELGGG
+532 IKEELREG
-540 LPVQSAINAGYSRAF
+540 LPVQSAINAGFSRAF

-566 LVAAILFAVGTGP
+566 LVAGILFAVGTGP

-607 ATVGGRR
+607 VTIGGRS
-614 DIKAL
+614 DLKAL

>member
-1 MLNKYPLWKNLLVV
+1 MLNKYPLWKNLLVAI
-15 VVVLLGFV
+15 VVLLGFV

-42 ASATVDEA
+42 ASATVDEQ
-50 VLDRAEKR
+50 VLERTEKA
-58 LEEAGIDYRNPEVQ
+58 LSDAGIDYRNPEVG
-72 DDVATLRFDTSE
+72 DDVALLRFDSSE

-93 QETLGEEYVA
+93 QETLGENYVA

-110 TPEWLRAIGAT
+110 TPEWLRAIGAK

-162 ERIRYRGGDL
+162 ERVRYRGGDL
-172 AEGEGERLRFVFPG
+172 GDGQRLRFVFPD
-186 EESRDEAESLVSSDY
+186 EETRDEARSIVRSEY
-201 DQFRLES
+201 DQFRLERDS
-208 DAQGDDYLLYLS
+208 EGDDYLLYLELS
-220 LADQAVSD
+220 DQAVAD
-228 IEDYALNQNLTTLRN
+228 IEEYALNQNLTTLRN

-249 VAEPLIQQQGAERIV
+249 VAEPLIQQQGEERIV

-307 NNPDRTAELERDVII
+307 NNPERTAELEQDVII

-341 VNITLDG
+341 ANITLDG

-372 HSSEKV
+372 HSSEEV
-378 EREVDGE
+378 ERQVEGE

-422 AAELALLLRAGA
+422 ASELALLLRAGA
-434 LAAPIYFVEERTIGP
+434 LAAPMYFVEERTIGP
-449 SLGQENIESGINSV
+449 SLGQENIESGVNSV
-463 ILGFILVALM
+463 ILGFILVALTM
-473 MIVIYKLFGLMANLA
+473 MVIYKLFGLMANLA
-488 LVVNLTLLVSIM
+488 LIVDLTLLVSIM
-500 STLGATLTLPGI
+500 SALGATLTLPGI

-532 IKEELGGG
+532 IKEELGEA

>member
-1 MLNKYPLWKNLLVV
+1 MLNKYPLWKNLLVSA
-15 VVVLLGFV
+15 VVLLGII

-30 PDDYAVQVAGSS
+30 PDDYAVQISGSS
-42 ASATVDEA
+42 ASVSVDEA
-50 VLDRAEKR
+50 LLD
-58 LEEAGIDYRNPEVQ
+58 EAREALDEADIEYRDPSLG
-72 DDVATLRFDTSE
+72 DGTAMLRFDSSD
-84 AQLRARSAL
+84 AQLRARSEL
-93 QETLGEEYVA
+93 QEALGSEYVA
-103 ALSLAPT
+103 ALSLAAT
-110 TPEWLRAIGAT
+110 TPDWLRSIGAT

-130 GGVHFLME
+130 GGVHFLMQ
-138 VDMEAAVERRLE
+138 VDMEAAVDRRLD
-150 VYASEIKRKLRE
+150 VYASEIKRQLRE
-162 ERIRYRGGDL
+162 ERIRYRGGD
-172 AEGEGERLRFVFPG
+172 AEEGQLEFVFPG
-186 EESRDEAESLVSSDY
+186 ESARDDAASLVSSEY
-201 DQFRLES
+201 DQFRSNTRSDGEDYILELTLNQQS
-208 DAQGDDYLLYLS
+208 AS
-220 LADQAVSD
+220 E
-228 IEDYALNQNLTTLRN
+228 IRDYALNQNLTTLRN

-249 VAEPLIQQQGAERIV
+249 VAEPLIQQQGSDRIV

-284 NLEFRLEAKPD
+284 NLEFRLEARSD
-295 APSSRTETFPFR
+295 ASSARTETFPFR

-330 QQSFDENGQPQ
+330 NQSFDENGQPQ

-348 PGGRMMRDTTRDAI
+348 PGGSMMQDVTRDAVGR
-362 QRRLGVLFIE
+362 QLGVLFIE
-372 HSSEKV
+372 HSSEEV
-378 EREVDGE
+378 ERQVDGE

-412 RVTGLESVAE
+412 RVTGLENVAE
-422 AAELALLLRAGA
+422 ASELALLLRAGA

-449 SLGQENIESGINSV
+449 SLGQQNIESGINSV
-463 ILGFILVALM
+463 ILGFILVALTM
-473 MIVIYKLFGLMANLA
+473 LAIYKAFGLLANVA
-488 LVVNLTLLVSIM
+488 LMVNLTLLVGAM
-500 STLGATLTLPGI
+500 SVLGATLTLPGI

-532 IKEELGGG
+532 IKEELREG
-540 LPVQSAINAGYSRAF
+540 LPVQSAINAGFSRAF

-566 LVAAILFAVGTGP
+566 LVAGILFAVGTGP

-607 ATVGGRR
+607 VSIGGRS
-614 DIKAL
+614 DLKAL

>member
-1 MLNKYPLWKNLLVV
+1 MLNKYPLWKNLLVSA
-15 VVVLLGFV
+15 VVLLGII

-30 PDDYAVQVAGSS
+30 PDDYAVQISGSS
-42 ASATVDEA
+42 ASVSVDETL
-50 VLDRAEKR
+50 LDRAQEV
-58 LEEAGIDYRNPEVQ
+58 LDEADIDYRDPSV
-72 DDVATLRFDTSE
+72 DDGAVMLRFDSSD
-84 AQLRARSAL
+84 AQLRARSEL
-93 QETLGEEYVA
+93 QEALGSEYVA
-103 ALSLAPT
+103 ALSLAAT
-110 TPEWLRAIGAT
+110 TPDWLRSIGAT

-130 GGVHFLME
+130 GGVHFLMQ
-138 VDMEAAVERRLE
+138 VDMEAAVERRLD
-150 VYASEIKRKLRE
+150 VYASEIKRQLRE
-162 ERIRYRGGDL
+162 ERIRYRGGD
-172 AEGEGERLRFVFPG
+172 AEEGQLEFVFPS
-186 EESRDEAESLVSSDY
+186 ESARDDAASLVSSEY
-201 DQFRLES
+201 DQFRSNTRSDGEDYILELTLNQQS
-208 DAQGDDYLLYLS
+208 AS
-220 LADQAVSD
+220 E
-228 IEDYALNQNLTTLRN
+228 IRDYALNQNLTTLRN

-249 VAEPLIQQQGAERIV
+249 VAEPLIQQQGSDRIV

-284 NLEFRLEAKPD
+284 NLEFRLEARSD
-295 APSSRTETFPFR
+295 ASSARTETFPFR
-307 NNPDRTAELERDVII
+307 NNPNRTAELERDVII

-330 QQSFDENGQPQ
+330 NQSFDENGQPQ

-348 PGGRMMRDTTRDAI
+348 PGGSMMQDVTRDAVGR
-362 QRRLGVLFIE
+362 QLGVLFIE
-372 HSSEKV
+372 HSSEEV
-378 EREVDGE
+378 ERQVDGK

-412 RVTGLESVAE
+412 RVTGLENVAE
-422 AAELALLLRAGA
+422 ASELALLLRAGA

-449 SLGQENIESGINSV
+449 SLGQQNIESGINSV
-463 ILGFILVALM
+463 ILGFVLVALTM
-473 MIVIYKLFGLMANLA
+473 LVIYKAFGLLANVA
-488 LVVNLTLLVSIM
+488 LMVNLTLLVGAM
-500 STLGATLTLPGI
+500 SVLGATLTLPGI

-532 IKEELGGG
+532 IKEELREG
-540 LPVQSAINAGYSRAF
+540 LPVQSAINAGFSRAF

-566 LVAAILFAVGTGP
+566 LVAGILFAVGTGP

-607 ATVGGRR
+607 ATIGGRS
-614 DIKAL
+614 DLKAL